1 MGFSLQWLL
10 LLQDTGSGPHGLG
23 SWGAQASLLHG
34 MWDLSEP
41 GIEPGSPAQ
50 AGRFFAAEPPGKPV
64 LSLLGP
70 HSCFPQS
77 ITSFADGLPA
87 RVVIA
92 PQLATNTS
100 DTFSALGASAQWS
113 LLGPRVQLGR
123 AVAPAPGRALLR
135 AGDICVTQDMGGAT
149 SGRGWGGDFGGRR
162 SLLLESERQARCFLV
177 RHRECTLQ
185 QFVLC
190 LGWWSRA
197 PLTAASKKGGG

>member
-1 MGFSLQWLL
+1 MTRIACPCCVQRVCCLSSELARRPSFLSFFLNYLFIYGCAGSSLLPLWCVGFSLQWLL

-41 GIEPGSPAQ
+41 EIEPGSPAQ

-92 PQLATNTS
+92 PQLATNSS

-123 AVAPAPGRALLR
+123 AVAPAPG
-135 AGDICVTQDMGGAT
+135 
-149 SGRGWGGDFGGRR
+149 
-162 SLLLESERQARCFLV
+162 
-177 RHRECTLQ
+177 
-185 QFVLC
+185 
-190 LGWWSRA
+190 
-197 PLTAASKKGGG
+197 